1 MDTTTVMMMI
11 SCWEHNYRL
20 AAATKTKTRVAYSRA
35 QKKCVLKNTKTTD
48 NISHK
53 KSIMEAVRDNVK
65 SKTILDMDLSRYKR
79 RPVPKAFHLTA
90 KPSRDTLEQ
99 QKLTRLNRKL
109 YGLYCYDSL
118 GMLTSCKTNKVQSA
132 PNGAI
137 GSFIKTLDLLQL
149 FHHIILLMHVTL
161 YLIYAACLI

>member
-1 MDTTTVMMMI
+1 
-11 SCWEHNYRL
+11 
-20 AAATKTKTRVAYSRA
+20 
-35 QKKCVLKNTKTTD
+35 
-48 NISHK
+48 
-53 KSIMEAVRDNVK
+53 MEAVRDNVK

-118 GMLTSCKTNKVQSA
+118 GMLTFCKTNKVQSA
-132 PNGAI
+132 TNGAI

-161 YLIYAACLI
+161 YLISAACLILDILCLIILIHLITFLLVILSIINLLRQMSE